1 VSTGS
6 DLIML
11 GIQKSRD
18 NRDQADRRVTDKV
31 VCTLRKLPRFRLDNW
46 NGMVV
51 KADLFVIIWCE
62 IG

>member
-1 VSTGS
+1 
-6 DLIML
+6 ML
-11 GIQKSRD
+11 GIQKSPD
-18 NRDQADRRVTDKV
+18 NRGQADRRVTDKV